1 MNKHG
6 LNAYGSHT
14 VMSWNIDRF
23 KTRSVLLCDSWFPE
37 QIQIRKQVSTKK
49 ISGAVRKASS
59 FLKVMGGGILISE
72 YRQCCGYSVFGGH
85 DNQMSFSW
93 WEHPV
98 PQRIFHVKRLIVLV
112 PGHWGDF
119 RAKCSETPF

>member
-1 MNKHG
+1 M
-6 LNAYGSHT
+6 
-14 VMSWNIDRF
+14 
-23 KTRSVLLCDSWFPE
+23 
-37 QIQIRKQVSTKK
+37 
-49 ISGAVRKASS
+49 RKASS
-59 FLKVMGGGILISE
+59 FPKVMGGGILISE
-72 YRQCCGYSVFGGH
+72 YRQCCGYSIFGGR